1 MLRDPPPSF
10 LCPISPPRLSPP
22 ALTAR
27 LFSMAAAAAAADVGP
42 GLRVSEDRILWLVR
56 SHWVETRRTDRF
68 HHALVH
74 ITSAATLN
82 FCSGASAACPWP
94 LNWSTP
100 LWILIQ
106 TESWKVPTFV
116 IHSRGSVL
124 FKVRGSGT
132 WSEANETVLCEPSLP
147 HRGSWAELREEPR
160 HRHFVYAT
168 VPESSSNHA
177 GCLHELSY
185 AVPTCYLPDKEY
197 CSNLSRIYKTCNW
210 AIVILKNT

>member
-1 MLRDPPPSF
+1 MLRDPPPPF

-68 HHALVH
+68 HHALIH

-106 TESWKVPTFV
+106 RNHGRCPLLSSTAADPYCLRCGGVVHDAKPMRLYCACS
-116 IHSRGSVL
+116 HSHTVDRGRS
-124 FKVRGSGT
+124 
-132 WSEANETVLCEPSLP
+132 
-147 HRGSWAELREEPR
+147 
-160 HRHFVYAT
+160 
-168 VPESSSNHA
+168 
-177 GCLHELSY
+177 
-185 AVPTCYLPDKEY
+185 
-197 CSNLSRIYKTCNW
+197 
-210 AIVILKNT
+210 